1 MFRNAGRAAVSLWLI
16 QVAVLG
22 DNAAALGRL
31 VLLQLA
37 NIGDH
42 VFHAP
47 RRRRVMARRPQAATH
62 EQDT

>member
-1 MFRNAGRAAVSLWLI
+1 LAI
-16 QVAVLG
+16 QVTVFD

-31 VLLQLA
+31 VLLQLV
-37 NIGDH
+37 NVRDN

-47 RRRRVMARRPQAATH
+47 RRRVRDVTHPRVATH